1 MPRGRCS
8 VRGRVRGKHCVTGI
22 DGRYRAARGVRCA
35 GLRQPRSLP
44 ERAARGVRH
53 ASIAA
58 DRVDNAR
65 VQNDLASL
73 DALAAAVPS
82 GCRLALPADYA
93 GVSIALT
100 AALLR
105 RAPREL
111 RLVCVPTAG
120 LQADLLIGAGLVR
133 SVETSAV
140 SLGEAGGAPCFN
152 RAVARGAIELLDSTC
167 PAVHAG
173 LMAAQK
179 GVPFATLR
187 GLIGSDVLRHRGDWR
202 VMQNPFSEAPDPIVA
217 LPAIHPDV
225 AIFHAPMAD
234 RLGNV
239 WIGRR
244 RELAAMAYASRAT
257 YVTVERVLE
266 GNLMDDERTAA
277 GVLPALYVEALALAP
292 NGAWPC
298 GLWGEYPP
306 DMAEMQRYAHLVRT
320 EEGFRNYL
328 AEGAFARAWEPA

>member
-1 MPRGRCS
+1 M
-8 VRGRVRGKHCVTGI
+8 
-22 DGRYRAARGVRCA
+22 ARGMGFA
-35 GLRQPRSLP
+35 TPRQTPK
-44 ERAARGVRH
+44 
-53 ASIAA
+53 AA
-58 DRVDNAR
+58 DRVDNPG
-65 VQNDLASL
+65 VQSDFATI

-93 GVSIALT
+93 GVAMALT

-111 RLVCVPTAG
+111 RLLCVPTAG

-133 SVETSAV
+133 CIETSAV

-152 RAVARGAIELLDSTC
+152 RAVALGEIELLDSTC

-173 LMAAQK
+173 LLAAQK

-187 GLIGSDVLRHRGDWR
+187 GLIGTDVLRHRSDWR
-202 VMQNPFSEAPDPIVA
+202 TMQNPFSEAPDPIVA

-234 RLGNV
+234 RYGNV

-244 RELAAMAYASRAT
+244 RELASMAYASRST
-257 YVTVERVLE
+257 CVTVERVID

-277 GVLPALYVEALALAP
+277 GVLPALYVAAVALAP
-292 NGAWPC
+292 GGAWPC
-298 GLWGEYPP
+298 GLWGEYTA
-306 DMAEMQRYAHLVRT
+306 DMAEMRRYARLART
-320 EEGFRNYL
+320 VEGFRSYL
-328 AEGAFARAWEPA
+328 ANGMFAQTVESA